1 MTGFGLRPANLATE
15 QVPGQG
21 ESLSQKQRQL
31 APEEGHEIALQFPHT
46 QTHMYSKDTP
56 NPTVAMR
63 GDKCSSTGL
72 LRPQEADI

>member
-46 QTHMYSKDTP
+46 QTHMHTP
-56 NPTVAMR
+56 HPTVTMGR
-63 GDKCSSTGL
+63 GAIVAAQDF
-72 LRPQEADI
+72 